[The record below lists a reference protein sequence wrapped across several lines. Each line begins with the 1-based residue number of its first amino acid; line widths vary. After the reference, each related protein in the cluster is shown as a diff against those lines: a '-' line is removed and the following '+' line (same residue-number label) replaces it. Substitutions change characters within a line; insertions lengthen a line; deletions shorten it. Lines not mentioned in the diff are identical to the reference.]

1 MNDMAGEGQ
10 EPWTELVRLYDQ
22 WKVIHR
28 ELVVILRE
36 AKPVLNADATTRR
49 KPRLLESMTRSAR
62 HSPECRGGPTG
73 HQCFRHELEA
83 TTSD

>member
-28 ELVVILRE
+28 ELVAILRE
-36 AKPVLNADATTRR
+36 AKPVLNGDEWARYNAKEAEASRIHDQISQAFARMPRR
-49 KPRLLESMTRSAR
+49 PHWASML
-62 HSPECRGGPTG
+62 P
-73 HQCFRHELEA
+73 Q
-83 TTSD
+83 